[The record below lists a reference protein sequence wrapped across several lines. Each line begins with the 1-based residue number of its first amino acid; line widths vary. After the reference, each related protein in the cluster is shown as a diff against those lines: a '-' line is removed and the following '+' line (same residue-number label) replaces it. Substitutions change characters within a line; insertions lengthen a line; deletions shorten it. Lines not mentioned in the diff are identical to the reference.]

1 MVLSDN
7 YKFSGHESFPCKSL
21 WLKKGYD
28 YDEDNGD
35 FNDSLA
41 VVNWEWERIWLV
53 LSDSGTRPLG

>member
-28 YDEDNGD
+28 YEADGGNY
-35 FNDSLA
+35 NDPQA
-41 VVNWEWERIWLV
+41 VMKLGVGKNRF
-53 LSDSGTRPLG
+53 PLPNCPAIS